1 MKNIFEIV
9 FSKSENLLNITLL
22 RKLLF
27 IYVIINFIQLIPFVS
42 ELYSVE
48 YSIIFQRE
56 LSAVTINSL
65 VNLLAFKEL
74 KNLYW
79 LFFALQVLFS
89 VAGILGYFTRIS
101 TMVVWFTT
109 INLQNRI
116 YSGNTGGDLL
126 LNILLF
132 YLIFI
137 SDGRKLKNDEL
148 EKIKNSIDFCFI
160 NLCKFQL
167 IIVYFISALY
177 KVTCNEWIDG
187 TALARIL
194 FVNEYSLP
202 IISDV
207 ASAYST
213 LFKIITWLI
222 LAYQI
227 LFPLVLIKSNKVSY
241 LLMIGILFHVG
252 IALFM
257 GLFNFSLIMIISY
270 VIFIPTYH
278 LKEFSLAKFLVA
290 KE

>member
-9 FSKSENLLNITLL
+9 FSKSEILLNITLL

-89 VAGILGYFTRIS
+89 VAGVLGYFTRIS

-137 SDGRKLKNDEL
+137 SDGRKLK
-148 EKIKNSIDFCFI
+148 I
-160 NLCKFQL
+160 QL
-167 IIVYFISALY
+167 ISSLLI
-177 KVTCNEWIDG
+177 C
-187 TALARIL
+187 
-194 FVNEYSLP
+194 VN
-202 IISDV
+202 
-207 ASAYST
+207 
-213 LFKIITWLI
+213 
-222 LAYQI
+222 
-227 LFPLVLIKSNKVSY
+227 
-241 LLMIGILFHVG
+241 
-252 IALFM
+252 
-257 GLFNFSLIMIISY
+257 FN
-270 VIFIPTYH
+270 
-278 LKEFSLAKFLVA
+278 
-290 KE
+290 

>member
-1 MKNIFEIV
+1 MKNVFEIV
-9 FSKSENLLNITLL
+9 FSKSENLINIILL

-27 IYVIINFIQLIPFVS
+27 IYVIINFIQLIPFIP

-65 VNLLAFKEL
+65 VNLLAFEQL
-74 KNLYW
+74 KNVYW
-79 LFFALQVLFS
+79 WFFSLQVLFS
-89 VAGILGYFTRIS
+89 VLGVFGYFTRIS

-116 YSGNTGGDLL
+116 YSSNTGGDLL

-132 YLIFI
+132 FLIFI
-137 SDGRKLKNDEL
+137 SDGRKLKNVEL
-148 EKIKNSIDFCFI
+148 EKIKNSIDYFFI

-177 KVTCNEWIDG
+177 KVTCNEWLDG
-187 TALARIL
+187 TAIARIL

-202 IISDV
+202 IISN
-207 ASAYST
+207 AACNCSM
-213 LFKIITWLI
+213 LFKIITWFI

-227 LFPLVLIKSNKVSY
+227 LFPFVLIKSNKVSY
-241 LLMIGILFHVG
+241 LLFIGVFVHAG
-252 IALFM
+252 IALFI

-270 VIFIPTYH
+270 VIFIPTKQ
-278 LKEFSLAKFLVA
+278 LKEFSLAKFLIA